1 MFINTHATACR
12 ADLAAAGWSMQR
24 DLGTRLAW
32 EDAHAFILCK
42 ATDPTSYIAQDLHR
56 ASEQTRQQARQR
68 EAKQVA
74 QHMNPAFKHLFT

>member
-1 MFINTHATACR
+1 
-12 ADLAAAGWSMQR
+12 MQH

-42 ATDPTSYIAQDLHR
+42 AADPTSYLGQDLQHT
-56 ASEQTRQQARQR
+56 SEQTRQQARQR

-74 QHMNPAFKHLFT
+74 QHMNPMFKHLFT